1 MSNLALQPERYTV
14 EDYQHWEGDWELI
27 DGLAYAMSPAPAFKH
42 QQLNMGFAQ
51 ILSEALDSC
60 PHCQALF
67 ESDIELSN
75 DTIIRPDLMLI
86 CHRPQNGKITRAPE
100 FVIEII
106 SPRRARHDE
115 HTKYMLYQ
123 AEGVRYYLL
132 AYPDERKI
140 KAYRLIDGNYRK
152 IGDIFD
158 ETLQFELSKCSF
170 EIDFSLLWKRI
181 DAKNQADE

>member
-27 DGLAYAMSPAPAFKH
+27 DGLAYAMSPAPTHKH
-42 QQLNMGFAQ
+42 QRLAMGFAR
-51 ILSEALDSC
+51 LLDEQLDPC
-60 PHCQALF
+60 PHCEALF
-67 ESDIELSN
+67 ESDLELSN
-75 DTIIRPDLMLI
+75 DTIIRPDLMII
-86 CHRPQNGKITRAPE
+86 CHTPKGGKITRAPE

-115 HTKYMLYQ
+115 HTKFMLYQ

-181 DAKNQADE
+181 DAKNQADD